1 MASIEEIGTAPQSPP
16 PKIFIRRHSA
26 LTRITH
32 WINVLCLTLLL
43 MSGMQIFNADP
54 QLHWGNYGAVEDPS
68 WFEIASNQDGD
79 NITGIL
85 RIGRL
90 SMTTT
95 GILGAS
101 TADGE
106 MMPRAFPAWATI
118 PSYQDLAAGR
128 RWHFFF
134 AWLFVI
140 NGLVYMTYGLIGA
153 HFRRDL
159 APTIED
165 IRPGNIWHEIKDH
178 ARLRFPQG
186 EKARRYNAL
195 QKLTYLIV
203 IFILLP
209 LMIGSGL
216 TMSPAI
222 DAGYPFLLDI
232 LGGRQSAR
240 SIHFITAWSL
250 VAFVVVHVAMVILS
264 GLWNNMRSMVT
275 GRYAIINEETDR

>member
-1 MASIEEIGTAPQSPP
+1 MASIEQIGTAPPP
-16 PKIFIRRHSA
+16 PPARIFIRRHSA

-32 WINVLCLTLLL
+32 WVNVLCLTLLL

-54 QLHWGNYGAVEDPS
+54 QLHWGNYGAFEDPS
-68 WFEIASNQDGD
+68 WFEIASDQDGD
-79 NITGIL
+79 NIIGKL
-85 RIGRL
+85 RIGQL
-90 SMTTT
+90 SITTT
-95 GILGAS
+95 GVLGAS
-101 TADGE
+101 RVDGE
-106 MMPRAFPAWATI
+106 MTPRAFPAWATI
-118 PSYQDLAAGR
+118 PSFQDLAAGR

-140 NGLVYMTYGLIGA
+140 NGLVYVAHGLIGG

-159 APTIED
+159 VLAADDIAP
-165 IRPGNIWHEIKDH
+165 RNIWHEIKDH
-178 ARLRFPQG
+178 ARLRFPKG
-186 EKARRYNAL
+186 DKARSYNAL

-232 LGGRQSAR
+232 FGGRQSAR
-240 SIHFITAWSL
+240 AIHFITAWSL
-250 VAFVVVHVAMVILS
+250 VLFVIVHVAMVILS

-275 GRYAIINEETDR
+275 GRYAITSEETNR